1 MVKLEIDGQ
10 PVSVESGA
18 TVMEAANKLGTF
30 IPHFCYHKKLSIAAN
45 CRMCLVQVE
54 KAPKPLPAC
63 ATPAT
68 EGMKVQTNSEYA
80 KTAQHGVMEFLL
92 INHPLD
98 CPICDQGGECQL
110 QDLAV
115 GYGGSASRYQEAKRV
130 VVNKNLGP
138 LISTDM
144 TRCIHCTRCVRF
156 GQEVAG
162 VMELGQ
168 AGRGEHSEIL
178 AFVGQTVD
186 SELSGNMIDLC
197 PVGALTSKPFRYTAR
212 SWELSRRKSV
222 SPHDGLGSNLVVQVK
237 QDRVMRVLPLEN
249 EAINEC
255 WLSDKDRYS
264 YEGLNSE
271 DRLTRPM
278 IKQGGEW
285 IEVEWQQALDFVAHG
300 LKDVKSIHGAESIGA
315 LASPHQ
321 TLEELYL
328 LRKLMSGLGSNN
340 IDSRL
345 RQADT
350 RADSKRAGARWLGM
364 KIADISSLQSVL
376 VIGSTLRKDHPLIAN
391 RLRQATK
398 KGLALNIVHVAADEL
413 LMKVANTAIVPPS
426 GLAETLAAIAS
437 VLLDLKAASADKSVA
452 SLISAAAGSVTADV
466 SAIAKSLAE
475 KEKTAVFLGNFAQ
488 HHCNYSAI
496 HALAQEIARL
506 AGGSFGFLGEA
517 ANSVGAEAIAATP
530 GTDGLCAQGMVA
542 NPRKAYLLL
551 GAEAELDCYDSRATV
566 AAMKAADLVISLSAF
581 KGDAN
586 SYATVVLPI
595 APFTETAGTFV
606 NTEGTVQPF
615 NGVVKPLGEARPA
628 WKVLR
633 VLGNLLALDGFEQES
648 VDAIRKEIAPDLQ
661 AFVNS
666 KLNNTLSGASAM
678 IDDAQVGIERVA
690 EVPIYAADP
699 LVRRAPSLQKTVD
712 AKNARRVYIATDV
725 ALKHAISDGAEVRV
739 TQGAA
744 SVVLQARV
752 DDRLAAGCVRVAAA
766 LPETASLG
774 PMSGTITLEK
784 LSMAAAAE

>member
-1 MVKLEIDGQ
+1 MVNLEIDGKA
-10 PVSVESGA
+10 VSVENGA
-18 TVMEAANKLGTF
+18 TVMEAANKIGTF

-68 EGMKVQTNSEYA
+68 EGMKVQTDSEYA
-80 KTAQHGVMEFLL
+80 KTAQKGVMEFLL

-115 GYGGSASRYQEAKRV
+115 GYGGSASRYQEEKRV

-222 SPHDGLGSNLVVQVK
+222 SPHDGMGSNLIVQVK
-237 QDRVMRVLPLEN
+237 QNRVMRVLPLEN
-249 EAINEC
+249 DALNEC
-255 WLSDKDRYS
+255 WLSDKDRFS

-278 IKQGGEW
+278 IKQGGQW
-285 IEVEWQQALDFVAHG
+285 MEVEWAQALDFIAHG
-300 LKDVKSIHGAESIGA
+300 LKDIKATHGAESIAA

-328 LRKLMSGLGSNN
+328 LNKLMRAIGSNN
-340 IDSRL
+340 IDTRL

-350 RADSKRAGARWLGM
+350 RADARIAGARWLGM
-364 KIADISSLQSVL
+364 KIADIASLQSVL

-391 RLRQATK
+391 RMRQAAK
-398 KGLALNIVHVAADEL
+398 RGLQINIVHVADDAL
-413 LMKVANTAIVPPS
+413 LMKVANIAVVPPS
-426 GLAETLAAIAS
+426 ALPATLAAIA
-437 VLLDLKAASADKSVA
+437 KALAEIKAGTIIAGLANLVN
-452 SLISAAAGSVTADV
+452 AATVTPEIT
-466 SAIAKSLAE
+466 AIAQSLAG
-475 KEKTAVFLGNFAQ
+475 KEKTAVLLGNLAQ
-488 HHCNYSAI
+488 HHPNYTAI

-506 AGGSFGFLGEA
+506 SGATFGFLGEA
-517 ANSVGAEAIAATP
+517 ANSVGSEVMGATP
-530 GTDGLCAQGMVA
+530 GADGLCARGMVA
-542 NPRKAYLLL
+542 NPRKAYLVL
-551 GAEAELDCYDSRATV
+551 GTEPQLDCYDPRATLNALKGAELVV
-566 AAMKAADLVISLSAF
+566 AMSAF
-581 KGDAN
+581 KGDVAD
-586 SYATVVLPI
+586 YATVALPI

-606 NTEGTVQPF
+606 NTEGTVQSF

-633 VLGNLLALDGFEQES
+633 VLGNLLGASGFEQDS
-648 VDAIRKEIAPDLQ
+648 VDAIRQEIAPDLQ
-661 AFVNS
+661 VLVNS
-666 KLNNTLSGASAM
+666 KLNNTMSNANVEIQNTLA
-678 IDDAQVGIERVA
+678 GIERIG
-690 EVPIYAADP
+690 EVPIYAADA
-699 LVRRAPSLQKTVD
+699 LVRRAPSLQKTAD
-712 AKNARRVYIATDV
+712 AKNARRIFVAHDV
-725 ALKHAISDGAEVRV
+725 AEKHGIVDGADVRV
-739 TQGAA
+739 TQGEVSIVLRAKLDAGLA
-744 SVVLQARV
+744 S
-752 DDRLAAGCVRVAAA
+752 GCVRIAAA
-766 LPETASLG
+766 LPETAALG
-774 PMSGTITLEK
+774 PMFGIVSLEAI
-784 LSMAAAAE
+784 SMAAAAE